1 LSADAERT
9 LEEFRNRLAKEAR
22 EHQVRFDKR
31 VEAIG
36 EIYDKLVKAK
46 QMMEDLV
53 SAWTNDDRQK
63 FRAVQT
69 EFIELQRGLERKR
82 IYLPPSL
89 CEELNRCIA
98 LMWRM
103 AVAAGIWPGVD
114 SPQHRQKA
122 NEAFMEAQM
131 AIQPGGSVPTMI
143 AQVEAEFRKALG
155 ETTS

>member
-9 LEEFRNRLAKEAR
+9 LEEFKNRLAKEAR

-53 SAWTNDDRQK
+53 SAWTNDDRQT

-122 NEAFMEAQM
+122 KR
-131 AIQPGGSVPTMI
+131 GLHGSADGDPTRRERPHNDR
-143 AQVEAEFRKALG
+143 ASRGRVSKGAG
-155 ETTS
+155 